1 MLCFTTGVID
11 ARDRRSKIRG
21 QAFRFIPIQSH
32 CIRSFLI
39 RSMNLR
45 FGTLIDIELKRD
57 EFAATVEPPFRN
69 GNHEFE
75 TGEGATDLSNVEGS
89 G

>member
-1 MLCFTTGVID
+1 
-11 ARDRRSKIRG
+11 
-21 QAFRFIPIQSH
+21 
-32 CIRSFLI
+32 
-39 RSMNLR
+39 MNLR